1 MSNVIDLAKFDNAI
15 DEHLFLSSE
24 TQETAWTNQVDNA
37 GESIPY
43 GLGWYVQQRNGKRVV
58 WHYGWHPEA
67 FSGLYLKFPEAG
79 ITLFLLANSENL
91 SAPFIESGY
100 DRDVFVSPFARLF
113 YETFLD

>member
-1 MSNVIDLAKFDNAI
+1 MN
-15 DEHLFLSSE
+15 
-24 TQETAWTNQVDNA
+24 NA

-43 GLGWYVQQRNGKRVV
+43 GLGWYVQQRDGERVV

-79 ITLFLLANSENL
+79 LTLILLANGENL

-100 DRDVFVSPFARLF
+100 DQDVFSSPFAELF
-113 YETFLD
+113 YETFLGD